1 MTWYNKITMAS
12 GNTNDGIFNLP
23 FPVLDD
29 PVNVHKDIEALA
41 DRLKTVLPPLGISAF
56 QLGVIN
62 KSGQSLSAG
71 HPVYITG
78 YSTKPEISYATQST
92 VGPIL
97 GLLKQPLAN
106 NAEGIVVVA
115 GVMEDINLSS
125 GSYTNG
131 SPVYVGVNGG
141 LTGTRPATG
150 NATAV
155 GVVAATGTNGI
166 LIVQAKGNGTWQALK
181 DGMS

>member
-1 MTWYNKITMAS
+1 MAS
-12 GNTNDGIFNLP
+12 GNTNDGTFNLP
-23 FPVLDD
+23 FPIAED
-29 PVNVHKDIEALA
+29 PVNVHGDIEALA
-41 DRLKTVLPPLGISAF
+41 DRLKIVLPPLGLSAF
-56 QLGVIN
+56 QIGVIN
-62 KSGQSLSAG
+62 KSGQSLNAG
-71 HPVYITG
+71 DPVYITG
-78 YSTKPEISYATQST
+78 YSTKPEISYATQAT

-106 NAEGIVVVA
+106 NAEGLVVVA
-115 GVMEDINLSS
+115 GVMEDINLSA
-125 GSYTNG
+125 GGFTNG
-131 SPVYVGVNGG
+131 SPVYVGVSGG

-181 DGMS
+181 DGLS

>member
-1 MTWYNKITMAS
+1 MAS
-12 GNTNDGIFNLP
+12 GNTNDGVFNLP
-23 FPVLDD
+23 FPIAED

-41 DRLKTVLPPLGISAF
+41 DRLKIVLPPLGISAF
-56 QLGVIN
+56 QISVIN
-62 KSGQSLSAG
+62 KSGQYLASG
-71 HPVYITG
+71 VPVYITG

-106 NAEGIVVVA
+106 NAQGIVVVA
-115 GVMEDINLSS
+115 GVMENINLSS
-125 GSYTNG
+125 GNFTNG
-131 SPVYVGVNGG
+131 NPVYIAPTGG
-141 LTGTRPATG
+141 LTGTRPLTG

-181 DGMS
+181 DGLS

>member
-1 MTWYNKITMAS
+1 M
-12 GNTNDGIFNLP
+12 
-23 FPVLDD
+23 
-29 PVNVHKDIEALA
+29 
-41 DRLKTVLPPLGISAF
+41 
-56 QLGVIN
+56 
-62 KSGQSLSAG
+62 
-71 HPVYITG
+71 
-78 YSTKPEISYATQST
+78 
-92 VGPIL
+92 
-97 GLLKQPLAN
+97 LKQPLAN

-125 GSYTNG
+125 GGFVNG
-131 SPVYVGVNGG
+131 SPVYVGVSGG

-181 DGMS
+181 DGLS

>member
-1 MTWYNKITMAS
+1 MAS

-23 FPVLDD
+23 FPVPED

-41 DRLKTVLPPLGISAF
+41 DRLKIVLPPLGISAF
-56 QLGVIN
+56 QISVIN
-62 KSGQSLSAG
+62 KSGQALVAG

-115 GVMEDINLSS
+115 GVMENINLSS
-125 GSYTNG
+125 GSFVNG
-131 SPVYVGVNGG
+131 NPVYVGVTGG
-141 LTGTRPATG
+141 LTGTRPSTG

-155 GVVAATGTNGI
+155 GVVAHAGTDGI

-181 DGMS
+181 DGLS